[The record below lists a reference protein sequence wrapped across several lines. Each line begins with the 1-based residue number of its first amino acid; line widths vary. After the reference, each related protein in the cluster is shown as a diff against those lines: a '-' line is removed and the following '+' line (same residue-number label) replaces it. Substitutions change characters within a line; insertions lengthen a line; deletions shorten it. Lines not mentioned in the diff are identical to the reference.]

1 MSLTDAQWARIEPL
15 LPDRTRDRR
24 QVIDAIA
31 FTYRPGTPWTDCPST
46 SARGSA
52 PTTGC
57 GSGPPTAPGRS
68 SSPPCSP
75 KPTPMATSAG
85 SSRSTLHDR
94 PGSSARRRGSS
105 KGAPPGEP
113 YHHALGRS
121 HGGHHPGPPR
131 RGQPLR
137 IARLRA
143 HARPSLE
150 RTRLHRGHGLL
161 TSSGRRPT
169 QDDAGGGPGRQGV
182 LAPGAPDPSPPAWD
196 PGGDPAALRTDR
208 QAQEA
213 GVTTPRGGVHPPPV
227 SPRSTHGWRARAFAG
242 GGRAGVSHTTLPSR
256 LEFQRWFPVSENDHT
271 LSQLPCSVAPLSQ
284 TTGVNRTDSCV
295 LVGKLKPGLPQPD
308 TPRQER
314 PPSPSQ

>member
-1 MSLTDAQWARIEPL
+1 MSLTNAQWARIEPL

-105 KGAPPGEP
+105 KGAPPDEP

-131 RGQPLR
+131 RGPL
-137 IARLRA
+137 AFV
-143 HARPSLE
+143 
-150 RTRLHRGHGLL
+150 L
-161 TSSGRRPT
+161 TPGQAWNAPAFPEAMACSRVP
-169 QDDAGGGPGRQGV
+169 AGGRPRTTPEAV
-182 LAPGAPDPSPPAWD
+182 LADKAYSLR
-196 PGGDPAALRTDR
+196 ALRTHLR
-208 QAQEA
+208 R
-213 GVTTPRGGVHPPPV
+213 RGI
-227 SPRSTHGWRARAFAG
+227 RA
-242 GGRAGVSHTTLPSR
+242 VI
-256 LEFQRWFPVSENDHT
+256 
-271 LSQLPCSVAPLSQ
+271 
-284 TTGVNRTDSCV
+284 
-295 LVGKLKPGLPQPD
+295 PQPS
-308 TPRQER
+308 ER
-314 PPSPSQ
+314 IAKRKKRASPHPAKEYTRRPCLLARRMDGALARSQGAVEQACHTQRYRADLSSSAGSQFRRTTTRSLNCPVAWRR